1 MSVSDL
7 TIDLPCDEDLWACG
21 DEQEWKQKLASKSSP
36 RQLVKLVGLLCNK
49 ELKKNQLEPLGP
61 SALFVAT
68 CTTYVEER
76 ALMKQFGGYSSHP
89 IFEVQTE
96 TIFNRLN
103 KQTDN
108 LLDIFPQVY
117 STQHAIS
124 PIVGNT
130 AKLGHLFQIIRFI
143 PYRTIYSSCGWW
155 MRKPEADMFTR
166 QISRKLEEEP
176 QKARQ
181 TLIHAA
187 QLLHIVRT
195 QQLPECFDSFLF
207 LIASLYIWF
216 YDRFVVARKRGEVAG
231 PTHLHTL
238 RIDRDSGHINLE
250 NWVNGGDE
258 EEKLIHISGIGV
270 LNGVAMMGPGGS
282 IDTTILN
289 DLHRSNTKHQP
300 IKMAAVDYE
309 LIRNAIAQYSLAIDR
324 KEYQNLAKGF
334 TTDVVMRFPEPI
346 GVLNGLPTVISA
358 IERALE
364 NLTTHHALTTQT
376 VKLTDEKTALATTYC
391 MAMHFEIESQGERSV
406 TGWGSYDDKLVKGI
420 YDGKEDWR
428 IVERTVYF
436 HVPHTGD
443 TSLLGLN

>member
-21 DEQEWKQKLASKSSP
+21 DEQEWKQKLASKSSKEFTLLTGPFDTNLLIPGP

-130 AKLGHLFQIIRFI
+130 AKLGHIFQIIRFI

-238 RIDRDSGHINLE
+238 RIDRDIGHINLE

-270 LNGVAMMGPGGS
+270 LNGVVSTSRILKEAIHVLGHDGPWS
-282 IDTTILN
+282 VQSNNIA
-289 DLHRSNTKHQP
+289 RSLQG
-300 IKMAAVDYE
+300 M
-309 LIRNAIAQYSLAIDR
+309 LA
-324 KEYQNLAKGF
+324 G
-334 TTDVVMRFPEPI
+334 
-346 GVLNGLPTVISA
+346 GLPSF
-358 IERALE
+358 
-364 NLTTHHALTTQT
+364 N
-376 VKLTDEKTALATTYC
+376 D
-391 MAMHFEIESQGERSV
+391 
-406 TGWGSYDDKLVKGI
+406 
-420 YDGKEDWR
+420 
-428 IVERTVYF
+428 
-436 HVPHTGD
+436 
-443 TSLLGLN
+443 